1 MPLFSLQLAQKNLE
15 MGEAEL
21 GRIREV
27 SEDEAVFIHRADPGK
42 TVRLIV
48 EEQVNRRN

>member
-1 MPLFSLQLAQKNLE
+1 MTERRSTPRSLLLAQKNLE

-27 SEDEAVFIHRADPGK
+27 SEEEAVFIYQPDAG
-42 TVRLIV
+42 
-48 EEQVNRRN
+48 